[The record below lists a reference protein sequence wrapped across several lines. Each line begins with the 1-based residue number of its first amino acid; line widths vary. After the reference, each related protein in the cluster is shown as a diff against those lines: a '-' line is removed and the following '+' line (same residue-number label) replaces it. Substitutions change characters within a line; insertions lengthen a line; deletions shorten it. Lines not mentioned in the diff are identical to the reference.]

1 MFVGLLYHSLQY
13 GNMLRK
19 CRKKSDTEPSREEID
34 RFCLLSE
41 IFNQYIKQNII
52 MAVLKK

>member
-52 MAVLKK
+52 MAVLQK